1 MLGVAEETIR
11 IYLKVEDEDSILAKV
26 RVQLSQSNSVIRSN
40 AADRMAL
47 TYSERSVD
55 SSRSSVCSL
64 GTDNDQPKS
73 TSILV
78 DELDDELDELD

>member
-26 RVQLSQSNSVIRSN
+26 RVQLCSQSSSN